1 MYGDDIDKIVQG
13 NINNIIFLKSTDN
26 DMIETLSKMSGITHK
41 VYRDGK
47 TVTTDVEKILLP
59 TEGKISYNMGAK
71 ERPLI
76 SYNDL
81 AYLPERNS
89 IIFRGGQNP
98 IWNRNETILPM
109 SWRLLQDNPK
119 IPGRKFSFQT
129 MPTMSSAKDFDVRKN
144 QPDFVEMVYNRM
156 NEAKEVDDA
165 IENYKRIYNYTDY
178 DIEQLDPDLY
188 ARDIMN
194 MVNAEILKNK
204 NIDDQYSELEDK
216 MGQNEEANKLRDK
229 SIENKEVTD
238 VVESNAVE
246 KADWEMNRYADGYL
260 SRNDLVQFKTHQVNP
275 QFETHIVESFIE
287 NFGFFQQ
294 DSQNFMQKGD
304 DFYSADGS
312 VLYLKKMDEKKLKE
326 YFNEKAKDPNS
337 KVFAE
342 SIDEEGIE
350 GIRKDCDI
358 TNNYIVTT
366 HFYKF
371 LVSLDSWKDIAD
383 GHFEET
389 FSSILHEEEN
399 K

>member
-1 MYGDDIDKIVQG
+1 MHIIQESCDFNQGVQ
-13 NINNIIFLKSTDN
+13 
-26 DMIETLSKMSGITHK
+26 
-41 VYRDGK
+41 
-47 TVTTDVEKILLP
+47 
-59 TEGKISYNMGAK
+59 
-71 ERPLI
+71 
-76 SYNDL
+76 
-81 AYLPERNS
+81 
-89 IIFRGGQNP
+89 
-98 IWNRNETILPM
+98 
-109 SWRLLQDNPK
+109 
-119 IPGRKFSFQT
+119 
-129 MPTMSSAKDFDVRKN
+129 VRKN

-246 KADWEMNRYADGYL
+246 KANWEMNRYADGYL
-260 SRNDLVQFKTHQVNP
+260 SRNDLVQFGSHQVNP

-326 YFNEKAKDPNS
+326 YFNEQAKDPNS
-337 KVFAE
+337 RVFAE

-350 GIRKDCDI
+350 GIRSDCDI

-389 FSSILHEEEN
+389 FSAILHEEEN